1 MSKERTLSIIKPDA
15 VAKNVIGAIINRFEI
30 SDFIIVHAIMLKL
43 TLKQAKIFYFEHKK
57 KIYFDTLIS
66 FMISGKIFVQ
76 VLEGNNA
83 VKRHRE
89 VIGSTNP
96 VDALAGTIRADYGS
110 DITKNAVHGSDSHE
124 SAIRE
129 ISYFFN
135 NHV

>member
-1 MSKERTLSIIKPDA
+1 MLKERTLSIIKPDA
-15 VAKNVIGAIINRFEI
+15 VAKNVIGAIIHRFET
-30 SDFIIVHAIMLKL
+30 SDLIIVHAKMLKL
-43 TLKQAKIFYFEHKK
+43 TLKQAKMFYVEHHK

-76 VLEGNNA
+76 VLEGSNA

-96 VDALAGTIRADYGS
+96 LDALAGTVRADYGS
-110 DITKNAVHGSDSHE
+110 DITKNAVHGSDSNE

-129 ISYFFN
+129 ISYFFD
-135 NHV
+135 NHA